1 MPELN
6 LEDQKSPSLTQDL
19 KEAIKTA
26 YRGGKS
32 LGSAEKEAEQL
43 LNTMINAALSF
54 GTSDIHLQNEGENDI
69 LVRFRV
75 DGTLKP
81 VLVLPP
87 NIGEGIISRVKYITH
102 MRLNVT
108 VPQDGRFEA
117 PHKDQNVVIRA
128 SLIPTRLG
136 DDVTLRLLAD
146 VDRPKT
152 LDELGFSEKDLEK
165 IKRALA
171 RPYGMILACGPTGS
185 GKTTTLYNMIGE
197 VNTPDVN
204 ICTIEDPVEYVVQ
217 GVRQIQVDQ
226 KTGLDFATGLRAV
239 LRHDP
244 DIVFVG
250 EVRDKETAEIAVDA
264 ALTGHL
270 IFSSIHANTA
280 AEVIPRLR
288 DLGTRTYLIAATAN
302 LIVAQRLVKKLC
314 QKCKTKTKP
323 DKRDASLIK
332 NEYAIDVSNLTVY
345 EGKGCEEC
353 GGSGH
358 HGRIGIFEVLKVS
371 DQIKELILASAPL
384 SQVTEQAKKEGFV
397 TMFEDGLEKVK
408 KGLLSLPSLL
418 ESTG

>member
-1 MPELN
+1 M
-6 LEDQKSPSLTQDL
+6 
-19 KEAIKTA
+19 
-26 YRGGKS
+26 
-32 LGSAEKEAEQL
+32 GSAEKEAAQL
-43 LNTMINAALSF
+43 LDTMISVALSF
-54 GTSDIHLQNEGENDI
+54 GASDIHLQNQGENSI
-69 LVRFRV
+69 SVRFRV
-75 DGTLKP
+75 DGTLRP
-81 VLVLPP
+81 VLVLPQ
-87 NIGEGIISRVKYITH
+87 NLGEGLIARLKYITH
-102 MRLNVT
+102 MRLNVA
-108 VPQDGRFEA
+108 VPQDGRFGA
-117 PHKDQNVVIRA
+117 NLKDQDIVVRV

-136 DDVTLRLLAD
+136 EDVTLRLLAE

-152 LDELGFSEKDLEK
+152 LEELGFRDEDLES
-165 IKRALA
+165 INRALA

-185 GKTTTLYNMIGE
+185 GKTTTLYNMINKI
-197 VNTPDVN
+197 NTEDVN

-217 GVRQIQVDQ
+217 GVRQIQVDRQ
-226 KTGLDFATGLRAV
+226 VGLDFATGLKAV

-323 DKRDASLIK
+323 DKKDAALIK
-332 NEYAIDVSNLTVY
+332 QEYGIDVIDLSVY
-345 EGKGCEEC
+345 EGKGCKEC
-353 GGSGH
+353 GGSGY
-358 HGRIGIFEVLKVS
+358 HGRAGIFEVLKIS

-384 SQVTEQAKKEGFV
+384 KEIVEQAKKEGFV
-397 TMFEDGLEKVK
+397 TIFEDGLEKVK
-408 KGLLSLPSLL
+408 RGIISLPSLL
-418 ESTG
+418 AATG